1 MGWETLQDGQ
11 HGWWGRRYS
20 RRIKDATLGCCCCF
34 NGFIARCRGRAWQAL
49 MKEIDG
55 LIACS
60 HYGVIEWLCT
70 YDQTVDAD
78 VARK

>member
-1 MGWETLQDGQ
+1 
-11 HGWWGRRYS
+11 
-20 RRIKDATLGCCCCF
+20 
-34 NGFIARCRGRAWQAL
+34 

-70 YDQTVDAD
+70 YDPSVNAD
-78 VARK
+78 VAGKGSVCSWGDTQSPPCTPRDAE

>member
-1 MGWETLQDGQ
+1 
-11 HGWWGRRYS
+11 
-20 RRIKDATLGCCCCF
+20 
-34 NGFIARCRGRAWQAL
+34 